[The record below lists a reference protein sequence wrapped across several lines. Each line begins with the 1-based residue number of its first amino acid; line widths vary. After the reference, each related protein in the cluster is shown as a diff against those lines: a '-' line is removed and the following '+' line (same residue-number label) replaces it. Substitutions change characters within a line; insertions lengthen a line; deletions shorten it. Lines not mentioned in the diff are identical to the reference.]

1 MIDIFVQC
9 IGWKSVDD
17 RDSIIKKEHII
28 QAIPKLKT
36 LEEDIKR
43 EYKGSIRKYVEEKG
57 INTPHDVMVL
67 LRRMLKE
74 NGHYVTYMR
83 GSKKGTKKTS
93 PVYLYKLI

>member
-9 IGWKSVDD
+9 IGWKSVYD

-43 EYKGSIRKYVEEKG
+43 
-57 INTPHDVMVL
+57 
-67 LRRMLKE
+67 
-74 NGHYVTYMR
+74 
-83 GSKKGTKKTS
+83 
-93 PVYLYKLI
+93 